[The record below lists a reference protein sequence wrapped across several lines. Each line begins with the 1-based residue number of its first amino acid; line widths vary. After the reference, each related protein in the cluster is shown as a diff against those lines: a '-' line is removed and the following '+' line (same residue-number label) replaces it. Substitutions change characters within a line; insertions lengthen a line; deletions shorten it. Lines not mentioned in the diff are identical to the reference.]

1 MLDSVVPGCGNSDD
15 TAVAVDVSGYTDM
28 WWQNNEYQE
37 GFLESRHVRAMD
49 NFSWPCV
56 VADLTITCAYQ
67 GPCEA

>member
-49 NFSWPCV
+49 NF
-56 VADLTITCAYQ
+56 
-67 GPCEA
+67 